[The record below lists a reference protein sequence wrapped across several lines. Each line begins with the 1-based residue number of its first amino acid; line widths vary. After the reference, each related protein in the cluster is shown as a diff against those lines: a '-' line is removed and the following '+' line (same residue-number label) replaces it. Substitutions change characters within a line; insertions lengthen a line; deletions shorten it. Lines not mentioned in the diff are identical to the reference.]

1 MQAALGGLERG
12 HSVVLCESSDSLGKT
27 LSYSEHIEF
36 KYDIRM
42 FRDSLISRVQNS
54 QAEIRMNT
62 AVTPELI
69 RELEPDLV
77 ISAVG
82 GEPFIP
88 PIEGIDHGNVIFAA
102 SMHKSPYYH
111 KYVHRLWR

>member
-1 MQAALGGLERG
+1 
-12 HSVVLCESSDSLGKT
+12 
-27 LSYSEHIEF
+27 
-36 KYDIRM
+36 
-42 FRDSLISRVQNS
+42 
-54 QAEIRMNT
+54 MNT

-88 PIEGIDHGNVIFAA
+88 PIEVLIDGNVIFAA
-102 SMHKSPYYH
+102 SMHKLGAVPGNKYGLLSAGDLWDVRRLSPL
-111 KYVHRLWR
+111 RRMERM

>member
-1 MQAALGGLERG
+1 MGRLREIARENSFENEKKKILIAGGGTAGMQAALGGLERG

-36 KYDIRM
+36 KHDIRM

-77 ISAVG
+77 ISCLLYTSRCV
-82 GEPFIP
+82 
-88 PIEGIDHGNVIFAA
+88 
-102 SMHKSPYYH
+102 
-111 KYVHRLWR
+111 

>member
-1 MQAALGGLERG
+1 
-12 HSVVLCESSDSLGKT
+12 
-27 LSYSEHIEF
+27 
-36 KYDIRM
+36 M

-82 GEPFIP
+82 G
-88 PIEGIDHGNVIFAA
+88 DHSFRRLRVLIMEMLYLPHPCISWELFREIIRLLSGEDLWDVRRL
-102 SMHKSPYYH
+102 SPL
-111 KYVHRLWR
+111 RRMERM